1 METAVK
7 NAPKA
12 LHGEAALTVA
22 ELMKLED
29 DLKIELETALTAD
42 DIDANEII
50 YFRERLT
57 QIPVKL
63 AAARISELKTRLNEI
78 HDGLLTAEQNKQLI
92 RAEQLERKNELN
104 LKLDE
109 IQPFYVRYEDCSL
122 RLSFITIEE
131 EGLRIARRENKAL
144 LFSLSEDIRK

>member
-78 HDGLLTAEQNKQLI
+78 HDEILTAEQNKQLI
-92 RAEQLERKNELN
+92 RAEQLERKKELN

-109 IQPFYVRYEDCSL
+109 IQPFYDRYEDCSL

-131 EGLRIARRENKAL
+131 EGLRIARRENRAL

>member
-78 HDGLLTAEQNKQLI
+78 HDEILTAEQNKQLI
-92 RAEQLERKNELN
+92 RGEQLERKKELN

-109 IQPFYVRYEDCSL
+109 IQPFYDRYENCSL

-131 EGLRIARRENKAL
+131 EGLRIARRENRAL